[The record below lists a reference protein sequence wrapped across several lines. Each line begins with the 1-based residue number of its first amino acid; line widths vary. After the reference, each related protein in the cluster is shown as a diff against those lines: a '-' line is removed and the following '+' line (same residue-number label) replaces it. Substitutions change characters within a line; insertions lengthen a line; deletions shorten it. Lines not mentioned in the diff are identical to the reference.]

1 MKVKC
6 IDLALAHDGTNNDGK
21 SIDCMHQFA
30 WVIDN
35 ALSEEFLAA
44 VNDFRQSLP
53 LDDKRPTVKRRFFSS
68 AKQCPDI
75 LDELK
80 GALLSALSLSTTQH
94 SEDSANVMLD
104 QYHPKSNETTN
115 DNDDSLQL
123 DSSNGKLDED
133 SANRKLDQYY
143 EQCNSPTNDIDD
155 GLEFTI
161 NHQRQPKLQ
170 VHILSYM
177 RFLEYDKVGGNLDAH
192 TDGNKI
198 CESTGRQST
207 HTMLLYLTNCEVGG
221 ETRLLY
227 KEPTSVL
234 RQTAKCVVIETV
246 KPIVGRILLF
256 PHATLHEGAPT
267 VDVPKI
273 CLRAEV
279 AVYID

>member
-6 IDLALAHDGTNNDGK
+6 IDLALAHDGTNNDDK

-35 ALSEEFLAA
+35 ALSKEFLAA

-94 SEDSANVMLD
+94 GGASANVMLD
-104 QYHPKSNETTN
+104 QYHPQSNHPTN
-115 DNDDSLQL
+115 DNDS
-123 DSSNGKLDED
+123 
-133 SANRKLDQYY
+133 
-143 EQCNSPTNDIDD
+143 
-155 GLEFTI
+155 LEFTI
-161 NHQRQPKLQ
+161 DHQKQLQ

-177 RFLEYDKVGGNLDAH
+177 RFLEYNNVGGNLDAH

-207 HTMLLYLTNCEVGG
+207 HTMLLYLSNCEVGG

-227 KEPTSVL
+227 KEPTSVTQ
-234 RQTAKCVVIETV
+234 QTAKYVTIEAV
-246 KPIVGRILLF
+246 KPVIGRILLF

-279 AVYID
+279 AVYVH